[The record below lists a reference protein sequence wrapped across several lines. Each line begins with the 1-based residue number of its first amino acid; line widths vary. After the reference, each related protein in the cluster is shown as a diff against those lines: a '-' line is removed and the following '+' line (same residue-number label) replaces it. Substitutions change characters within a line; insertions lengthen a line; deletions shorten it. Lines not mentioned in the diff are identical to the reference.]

1 VQRLARQRK
10 NDEVVKVTELVSQ
23 KFPNDRGMA
32 LVAAVAYDTQGNFDA
47 AKASYEKILAKW
59 PDDMVAANNLAAL
72 IADVWST
79 DAPLL
84 DRARQLTEKFR
95 GSDNPVLLDTLGWV
109 LTRQGNYD
117 DGAILLAR
125 ATSLMPDNQQMQFHY
140 GMALKGKG
148 LTAKAQAAFSQALA
162 GNPDYRGQDEAT
174 QVSSALK

>member
-1 VQRLARQRK
+1 
-10 NDEVVKVTELVSQ
+10 VKITELATR

-32 LVAAVAYDTQGNFDA
+32 LVAAIAYDTQGDFDA

-59 PDDMVAANNLAAL
+59 PDDTVAANNLAAL
-72 IADVWST
+72 IADVWPK

-125 ATSLMPDNQQMQFHY
+125 ATSLQPENQQMQFHY

-148 LTAKAQAAFSQALA
+148 LTAKAQAAFSEALA
-162 GNPDYRGQDEAT
+162 GNPEYRGQDEAN